1 MTSTTDPLVVPGDL
15 LGTAEEFVPGHGT
28 YEDRGKIYSA
38 LLGHRRIDPSDRA
51 VRVDAVHAVPTI
63 HENDLVYGR
72 VDEVKSAMAIVT
84 IVAAATSQRTIPGT
98 PEGTVHISKAKD
110 GYTESLGDEFSPG
123 DLIVARVLQSHPS
136 IKLTTATADLGV
148 VSARC
153 SSCHG
158 LLARSDKGGLK
169 CPRCGNQERRKTAT
183 DYGRVPGAGHGH
195 DGRRP
200 E

>member
-1 MTSTTDPLVVPGDL
+1 MTGTTDTLVVPGDL
-15 LGTAEEFVPGHGT
+15 LGTAEEFVPGRGT
-28 YEDRGKIYSA
+28 YEDHGKIYSA
-38 LLGHRRIDPSDRA
+38 LLGHRVVDPSDRA
-51 VRVDAVHAVPTI
+51 VRVDAVHAVPMI
-63 HENDLVYGR
+63 HEDDLVYGR

-84 IVAAATSQRTIPGT
+84 IVAGATSQRTIPGT

-110 GYTESLGDEFSPG
+110 GYTDALSDEFSPG

-136 IKLTTATADLGV
+136 IKLSTAAADLGV

-158 LLARSDKGGLK
+158 LLGRTDKGLR

-183 DYGRVPGAGHGH
+183 DYGRVPGAGHGP
-195 DGRRP
+195 DGHP
-200 E
+200 AD